1 MLSQI
6 FVLAILIWC
15 FQETFSSK
23 YNPRNFL
30 TIYFLS
36 GTLSMC
42 RGSKIF
48 GIYFLFLV
56 EWNKIYFI
64 FETFKESLLAL
75 KRLATFLSPSL
86 IALKRF
92 PIPKSEINKF
102 ASSTNITGD
111 SLLKLLKRSFIHM
124 RNKSGS
130 RMEPCSTPQVILRH
144 NSTVV
149 GVSNNF

>member
-6 FVLAILIWC
+6 LVLGILIWR
-15 FQETFSSK
+15 FKETFSSK

-42 RGSKIF
+42 RGSRIF
-48 GIYFLFLV
+48 VIYFLFLV

-64 FETFKESLLAL
+64 LETFKETLLAL

-86 IALKRF
+86 IASKRF
-92 PIPKSEINKF
+92 SIPKSKINKF
-102 ASSTNITGD
+102 ASSTNIIGD
-111 SLLKLLKRSFIHM
+111 SLLKLLERSFIHM

-130 RMEPCSTPQVILRH
+130 RMGP
-144 NSTVV
+144 VV
-149 GVSNNF
+149 HHK